1 MEIRELYSNEGYW
14 TTKIQ
19 LELYRSLV
27 GYMEEQKLSRTQLA
41 RKLGVTKGYVSQIL
55 NGDFNHKLS
64 KLVEISLAI
73 GLVPDIKFRNL
84 DELISNSENDFRS
97 VSWEVVVNTSP
108 VKEEEPKFD
117 EVPNQPLGYVG

>member
-19 LELYRSLV
+19 MDLYRSLI
-27 GYMEEQKLSRTQLA
+27 GYMEKQKLSRTQLA
-41 RKLGVTKGYVSQIL
+41 RKLGVTKGYISQIL

-73 GLVPDIKFRNL
+73 GLVPDISFKKL
-84 DELISNSENDFRS
+84 EELIIRSENNFRT
-97 VSWEVVVNTSP
+97 VSWEIEVNNDP
-108 VKEEEPKFD
+108 VDIPILIDK
-117 EVPNQPLGYVG
+117 NSQPLENVG

>member
-97 VSWEVVVNTSP
+97 VS
-108 VKEEEPKFD
+108 
-117 EVPNQPLGYVG
+117 